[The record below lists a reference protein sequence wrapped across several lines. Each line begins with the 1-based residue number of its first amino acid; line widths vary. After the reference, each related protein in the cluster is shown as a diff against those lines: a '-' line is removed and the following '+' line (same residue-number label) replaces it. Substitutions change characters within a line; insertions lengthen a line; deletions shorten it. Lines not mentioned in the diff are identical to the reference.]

1 MTALPSP
8 ISRPGSILW
17 LLAAEMRLGF
27 RDSLGRLGRTRIIIL
42 SVGALALVFALGLPI
57 AFALR
62 RQGVPV
68 IPLSIAVGD
77 IVCAVVFTLM
87 LSQTLSAA
95 TLALY
100 SRGDLDLLFSS
111 PIAPRMVLTVRFAAI
126 AANVFTGFALLI
138 APPLLPIAV
147 LGHWRWLGSLVVLA
161 DLALTASAAGLLL
174 ATALFG
180 VLGPRRTRT
189 VAQVLAAV
197 IGAAFFLASQAR
209 NLLGGPRTS
218 GLWSSIADAA
228 QDGRLPLPPG
238 AAWPLRAML
247 GDPLPLV
254 SITLVSIGLFVGASQ
269 WLGQRFSRD
278 AAAAGG
284 IDLAGGQT
292 SRRGPDRPFAQGAF
306 RATFRKELR
315 LLWRDAALLSQVF
328 LRVLYL
334 LPLAFLVMRE
344 AHGHMDFLLPAGVG
358 ALAMVTG
365 QVAGSLAWVT
375 VSAEDAPELL
385 AAAPAP
391 IGLLLRAKLAAAL
404 TPVAV
409 MLAAPLVFLVGLSP
423 QTGLAAAAG
432 CGASALASALINAWY
447 NKPARRTDIRRRRGG
462 SWVGAIAQL
471 VVTALIALATA
482 IAAAPSVWA
491 MAAVVPAVI
500 ALGALLALRRSDAQI
515 ADALRTP
522 T

>member
-1 MTALPSP
+1 M
-8 ISRPGSILW
+8 IGRPGSILW

-27 RDSLGRLGRTRIIIL
+27 RDSLGRLGRTRMIIL
-42 SVGALALVFALGLPI
+42 AVVALALVFAFGLPM

-62 RQGVPV
+62 RFGVPV
-68 IPLSIAVGD
+68 MPLSIVAGAA
-77 IVCAVVFTLM
+77 VCAVVFTLM

-111 PIAPRMVLTVRFAAI
+111 PIAPRKVLTVRFAAI
-126 AANVFTGFALLI
+126 AANVFAGFALLVV
-138 APPLLPIAV
+138 PPLLPIAA
-147 LGHWRWLGSLVVLA
+147 LGHWRWLGALVVLA
-161 DLALTASAAGLLL
+161 DLALAASACGLLL

-197 IGAAFFLASQAR
+197 IGAAFFLTAQAR
-209 NLLGGPRTS
+209 NLLGGARTS
-218 GLWSSIADAA
+218 SLWMSIADAV
-228 QDGRLPLPPG
+228 QEGRLPLPPG
-238 AAWPLRAML
+238 ASWPLRAML
-247 GDPLPLV
+247 GEPLPLAAL
-254 SITLVSIGLFVGASQ
+254 TLACLALFVGASQ
-269 WLGQRFSRD
+269 WLGERFSRD

-284 IDLAGGQT
+284 IDLAGAGPRR
-292 SRRGPDRPFAQGAF
+292 RRGPDRPFAQGAF
-306 RATFRKELR
+306 RATFGKELR

-334 LPLAFLVMRE
+334 LPLAFVLLRE
-344 AHGHMDFLLPAGVG
+344 AHGHMAYLLPAGAG
-358 ALAMVTG
+358 ALAMMTG

-391 IGLLLRAKLAAAL
+391 IALLLRAKLAAAL

-409 MLAAPLVFLVGLSP
+409 MLAAPLVFLIGLSP

-432 CGASALASALINAWY
+432 CAASAVASALINAWY
-447 NKPARRTDIRRRRGG
+447 NKPARRTDFRRRRGG

-471 VVTALIALATA
+471 GVTALIAMAA
-482 IAAAPSVWA
+482 AVAAAPSPWA
-491 MAAVVPAVI
+491 VLAIVPALVALVAVI
-500 ALGALLALRRSDAQI
+500 LLRRSDEQI
-515 ADALRTP
+515 AEALRTP
-522 T
+522 A